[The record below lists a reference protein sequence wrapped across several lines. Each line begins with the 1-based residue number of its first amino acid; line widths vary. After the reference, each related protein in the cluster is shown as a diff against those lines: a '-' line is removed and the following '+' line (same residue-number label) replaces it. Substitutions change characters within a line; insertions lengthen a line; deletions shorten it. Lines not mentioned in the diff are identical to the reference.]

1 MSQKNLKASL
11 PFITNPNN
19 TKQLQETK
27 AMEESDNELTKAL
40 FLPTG
45 TLTPINSPKK
55 CVQRNNP
62 ELLHRQRRIP
72 IKCNK
77 MEENNLKLKEMSQ
90 KIKETKKTAKKMED
104 TFGVYSCE
112 WGNYVDLEENYM

>member
-1 MSQKNLKASL
+1 MPEKNRNVGL
-11 PFITNPNN
+11 PFIKTPNN
-19 TKQLQETK
+19 AKQLQERK

-45 TLTPINSPKK
+45 PLTLINSPKK
-55 CVQRNNP
+55 CVQRNKP
-62 ELLHRQRRIP
+62 EILHRQRHNT
-72 IKCNK
+72 IKVNN
-77 MEENNLKLKEMSQ
+77 MEENNRKLKEMSQ

-104 TFGVYSCE
+104 TFGTYSGE